1 MKYKKAAKTLNL
13 LNKSAGRQKLGTTVR
28 KAATSAIN
36 TVAETLSK
44 YPITECFQLLKN
56 MYTKP
61 TYEELCI
68 TTKAW
73 MKLNAFIHLVGDF
86 EISGFGRIQKGEVD
100 GKEMHLVT
108 DFDIIKQEVKAA
120 YVESD
125 EDAVMEFIMNTP
137 ADQRGEWVLDW
148 HSHVN
153 MATSPSGTDWTN
165 YSDMLKAR
173 MNQQFPAMIVN
184 KKGDVTAY
192 QIITDGRHTPI
203 KMYIDTS
210 PISDDELWALYQE
223 CKEKVETRCSKAI
236 AKSAATTSTVWT
248 GGNYRNNNVGYTG
261 STLNSYDDYDY
272 NYGYGYGYGYGNRW
286 WDYEDEEVIEAK
298 KQGYVFDDDKS
309 TGNDTIEVE
318 AVPVCEECGK
328 PLNTPN
334 EISWGVCQEC
344 FDEALK
350 KQAK

>member
-13 LNKSAGRQKLGTTVR
+13 LNKSTGQKKLGNVVR
-28 KAATSAIN
+28 KAATSAIS

-68 TTKAW
+68 TAKAW

-100 GKEMHLVT
+100 GKEMYLVT

-125 EDAVMEFIMNTP
+125 EDAVMEFIMKTP

-153 MATSPSGTDWTN
+153 MATSPSGTDWSN

-210 PISDDELWALYQE
+210 SISDDELWALYQE
-223 CKEKVETRCSKAI
+223 CKEKVETRCTKATQQ
-236 AKSAATTSTVWT
+236 AATTKSSVWT
-248 GGNYRNNNVGYTG
+248 GGTYRNSTVGYNTG
-261 STLNSYDDYDY
+261 YSYNYNDYDY
-272 NYGYGYGYGYGNRW
+272 DYGYGFHGNRW
-286 WDYEDEEVIEAK
+286 WDEEDDEIAEAK
-298 KQGYVFDDDKS
+298 RQGYVFDDDKS
-309 TGNDTIEVE
+309 SSRDTIEVE
-318 AVPVCEECGK
+318 AEPICEECGAV
-328 PLNTPN
+328 LQTPN
-334 EISWGVCQEC
+334 EMSWGVCQEC
-344 FDEALK
+344 FDKALK